1 MCERGLS
8 LSGGERQKIAF
19 ARSFLKTNDLLLL
32 DEATASLDTISENNI
47 MTNIFNNKE
56 LSAIIIAHR
65 LQTVI
70 RCNYIYALKNGEII
84 EQGTPDDLIK
94 KRGIFY
100 NMINIQGIKNET

>member
-1 MCERGLS
+1 
-8 LSGGERQKIAF
+8 
-19 ARSFLKTNDLLLL
+19 
-32 DEATASLDTISENNI
+32 

-70 RCNYIYALKNGEII
+70 RCNYLYALKNGEII

-100 NMINIQGIKNET
+100 NMINIQGIKNETWWQLHFFLKKLLSLLQFLFHQLL